1 MFTIPADL
9 TPFSVA
15 GLRDLR
21 NVAATRIQEFTTSNP
36 DPSTVSDE
44 ILAEMEQL
52 QDFITAADTEILAR
66 ETRAAKFT
74 KFSVIAEAPAVEAE
88 AEVDEG
94 ETGEDGDGETD
105 EATVTEE
112 AAALAEVAAPGAA
125 VTAASVSHAPRSV
138 QIKDVARIAP
148 TEVIPQTSADNYTIY
163 AAADVPGVP
172 SGKELGW
179 DDLGQVF
186 EARTR
191 GYGASGTRRGKGG
204 VGRQQHGLAV
214 IERQMPDFQ
223 QVLEND
229 GEIDLYRKLQEVATH
244 AKGLAKARN
253 DAVTAAVG
261 WCAPSE
267 TVYSICNPVTAEGL
281 LDLPEVVARRGGIRH
296 NQGIDWV
303 TFFGGSYPALD
314 TNVPGMTILTEAQV
328 IADTAKTCLEI
339 DCPSFIDERLNV
351 GALCLTGSLLQ
362 NRGYP
367 EYVTEFTRGALAAFA
382 HFVNRE
388 IIDILV
394 DGSTAV
400 TLNADMWTAADTTPT
415 LASVMNAVELA
426 VQDMRYRLRLG
437 LNQPIDF
444 VFPYWIRS
452 WMRADYILRNAAAND
467 DIADAEI
474 AQMFA
479 RRGANVQY
487 VMDWQDA
494 FSGVAGGYGATTAL
508 QGYPGTS
515 VQFLAF
521 PPGTWILARQ
531 DVIRLDTVYDSVNL
545 QQNLVTQLFMEDGW
559 LPMRMCPLSRV
570 YTVPI
575 CNSGMTA
582 AQATILDC
590 TPA

>member
-1 MFTIPADL
+1 MFTIPNDL
-9 TPFSVA
+9 TQFSVA

-21 NVAATRIQEFTTSNP
+21 NVAAARIAEFAASNP
-36 DPSTVSDE
+36 DPETVSDDV
-44 ILAEMEQL
+44 LAEMEQI
-52 QDFITAADTEILAR
+52 QNFISAADTEIKGR
-66 ETRAAKFT
+66 EERASKFAA
-74 KFSVIAEAPAVEAE
+74 FSVVAEAPVEAE
-88 AEVDEG
+88 VKEEVSE
-94 ETGEDGDGETD
+94 EAQEQLPETD
-105 EATVTEE
+105 VVDKTAAAEDAVTE
-112 AAALAEVAAPGAA
+112 GA
-125 VTAASVSHAPRSV
+125 VTAASVSKTPRSV

-148 TEVIPQTSADNYTIY
+148 TEPIPQTSPDNYTMF

-172 SGKELGW
+172 SGKELDW

-214 IERQMPDFQ
+214 IERQMPAFQ
-223 QVLEND
+223 QILEND
-229 GEIDLYRKLQEVATH
+229 GEIDLYKKLTQVATT
-244 AKGLAKARN
+244 AKSLANARN
-253 DAVTAAVG
+253 NALTAAVG

-314 TNVPGMTILTEAQV
+314 TNVPGMTLLTEAQV

-339 DCPSFIDERLNV
+339 DCLSFIDERLNV

-367 EYVTEFTRGALAAFA
+367 EYVTEFTRGALASFA

-400 TLNADMWTAADTTPT
+400 TLSADMWTSADTTPT
-415 LASVMNAVELA
+415 LASLMNAVELA
-426 VQDMRYRLRLG
+426 VTDMRYRLRLS
-437 LNQPIDF
+437 LNQAIDI
-444 VFPYWIRS
+444 VLPYWIRS
-452 WMRADYILRNAAAND
+452 WIRADYILRNAGANN

-474 AQMFA
+474 ASMFA
-479 RRGANVQY
+479 MRGANVQY

-508 QGYPGTS
+508 VGYPGTS

-582 AQATILDC
+582 AQATITDC